1 MEAEGLSKAA
11 ILSFK
16 SCYVAL
22 VRRAR
27 AARAAPRRSAHARA
41 RASLTGSLTYL
52 SRVRSRIASAQH
64 R

>member
-27 AARAAPRRSAHARA
+27 AARAAPRRSARARA
-41 RASLTGSLTYL
+41 RELDRFSDIPLAG
-52 SRVRSRIASAQH
+52 VRSRIASAQ
-64 R
+64 RR